1 MNETELLILH
11 RTKFIQRFSI
21 TLCLCGNILIEI
33 YGLWKDSKLKFS
45 QHTCIIQDRLNKL

>member
-1 MNETELLILH
+1 MNETELLVLH

-33 YGLWKDSKLKFS
+33 YGLWKDSKLKFN